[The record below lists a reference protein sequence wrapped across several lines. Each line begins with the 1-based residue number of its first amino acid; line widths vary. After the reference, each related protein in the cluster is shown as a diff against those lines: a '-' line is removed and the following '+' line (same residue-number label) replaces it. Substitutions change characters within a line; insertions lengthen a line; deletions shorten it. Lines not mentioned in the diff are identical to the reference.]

1 MTATE
6 SAPDDRVPASSTP
19 DKQSSGDQSSGDWV
33 ARLTGEATREDAISE
48 LRDYLVRGLAAAMRS
63 RYNGRLQADDVV
75 QDAIIKIMA
84 SLDQF
89 QGRSRFTT
97 WAMTVAIRVSI
108 SEMRRRHYRD
118 VSVESLT
125 KTDQS
130 PLQLAVDSA
139 EPVENFLDRQT
150 LLRKMQTLIDTELSD
165 RQRIAIRCLL
175 EGMPVET
182 IAEKLGGN
190 RNAMYKVIHDARV
203 KLREGMIKQGID
215 AEQIASVFS

>member
-1 MTATE
+1 M
-6 SAPDDRVPASSTP
+6 
-19 DKQSSGDQSSGDWV
+19 
-33 ARLTGEATREDAISE
+33 
-48 LRDYLVRGLAAAMRS
+48 
-63 RYNGRLQADDVV
+63 V